1 MTYILIVIV
10 NQEKVQAAMKKKT
23 KTNKTIYLSKRITI
37 RETLSE
43 SNPNCLLRTKK
54 GRIKKDKNHTM

>member
-23 KTNKTIYLSKRITI
+23 KTNKTIYLSKRIAI